1 MQISDVITSPWAI
14 IPEKL
19 LEIRS
24 IYSSHVRGEKID
36 IAAIEAR
43 LARPLSNEHQD
54 FEVSDGV
61 AIIPISGVM
70 GKRMNM
76 LSQISGGSSTQLIA
90 RDINAAIDDPAVK
103 SILLHIDS
111 PGGTVDGTQT
121 LANIVKEAADIK
133 PVVAFADGMMAS
145 AAYWVGSAASE
156 IVASSDTAQIGSIGV
171 VTTHTDVSEAEAKD
185 GIKTTEISAGRYKRI
200 ASQHAPL
207 SAEGAEILQAHVDQL
222 YTIFVDAVAEN
233 RGVSVDTVLEDMADG
248 RVFLSKQ
255 AQRRGMIDHIADL
268 ETTILN
274 MSTGVWPMT
283 KKTQPQPA
291 PAEDVATTEL
301 TIEQVAEQYP
311 DIAIHFMNEG
321 AEKERERIK
330 ACENAMLPGHEKLV
344 ESMKYDGK
352 SQAADVA
359 LAIVGAEKKIR
370 ANHLQDFTA
379 NAPDPLPLAPVQPLD
394 SLSIESTNLSLEDS
408 AKAEWDNKKEIR
420 DEFKTF
426 GAFLG
431 FKKVE
436 QATARH

>member
-24 IYSSHVRGEKID
+24 VYSSHVRGEKID

-43 LARPLSNEHQD
+43 LGRPLANEHQD
-54 FEVSDGV
+54 FQVSDGV
-61 AIIPISGVM
+61 AVIPISGVM

-76 LSQISGGSSTQLIA
+76 FSQISGGSSTQLIA

-121 LANIVKEAADIK
+121 LENIIKEAAEIK

-291 PAEDVATTEL
+291 T
-301 TIEQVAEQYP
+301 
-311 DIAIHFMNEG
+311 
-321 AEKERERIK
+321 
-330 ACENAMLPGHEKLV
+330 
-344 ESMKYDGK
+344 
-352 SQAADVA
+352 
-359 LAIVGAEKKIR
+359 
-370 ANHLQDFTA
+370 
-379 NAPDPLPLAPVQPLD
+379 VQKMSRQL
-394 SLSIESTNLSLEDS
+394 N
-408 AKAEWDNKKEIR
+408 
-420 DEFKTF
+420 
-426 GAFLG
+426 
-431 FKKVE
+431 
-436 QATARH
+436 